1 MASEKVRK
9 LVLSAL
15 CTALTAVATMVIQVP
30 SPLGG
35 YVNLGDC
42 MVLLSAWLLGP
53 FAGAAAGGLGS
64 ALADVITGYG
74 YYAPGTLV
82 IKGVMA
88 LSAGL
93 VFTLS
98 AGGRGGRFARR
109 LTGGVL
115 AEVIMVAGY
124 FGYAAFFLGH
134 GLGAAVSVPGNLVQG
149 LFGLA
154 AALALAQLLERG
166 GALPKK

>member
-1 MASEKVRK
+1 MEKGKVKK
-9 LVLSAL
+9 LVLAAL
-15 CTALTAVATMVIQVP
+15 CAALTAVATMVIQIP

-53 FAGAAAGGLGS
+53 FAGAAASGLGS

-82 IKGVMA
+82 VKAVMA

-93 VFTLS
+93 VFSL
-98 AGGRGGRFARR
+98 AGERGGRFARR
-109 LTGGVL
+109 LVGGVL

-124 FGYAAFFLGH
+124 FGYAAAILGH
-134 GLGAAVSVPGNLVQG
+134 GLGAAAGVPGNLAQG
-149 LFGLA
+149 AAALA
-154 AALALAQLLERG
+154 AALALAQLLQRS